1 MPLSELQSCAGNYH
15 VITNTN
21 VVANNPPTG
30 DNKGRYYFYSNSKH
44 TLFSQKNKDKS
55 NDVTKGFLDIISG
68 WRSTRLTPA
77 FSTRATYSRF
87 STPAFSTPA
96 FSVVAAECE

>member
-1 MPLSELQSCAGNYH
+1 MPLSELQSCVGNYH

-21 VVANNPPTG
+21 VIATNPPTG

-77 FSTRATYSRF
+77 FST
-87 STPAFSTPA
+87 PAFSTPA